1 MEKLPGGKVMARGK
15 FQVQLIDGSRVIC
28 WTQDDGELILDADRR
43 HYEGNS
49 GRKLPRRTLAA
60 LERGGLHAG
69 NSMLYR
75 SVLHNLADD

>member
-1 MEKLPGGKVMARGK
+1 MESGK
-15 FQVQLIDGSRVIC
+15 FEVQLIDGSRVIC
-28 WTQDDGELILDADRR
+28 WNQEDGQLMLDADRR

-60 LERGGLHAG
+60 LERAGLHAG

-75 SVLHNLADD
+75 SVLHNLADE